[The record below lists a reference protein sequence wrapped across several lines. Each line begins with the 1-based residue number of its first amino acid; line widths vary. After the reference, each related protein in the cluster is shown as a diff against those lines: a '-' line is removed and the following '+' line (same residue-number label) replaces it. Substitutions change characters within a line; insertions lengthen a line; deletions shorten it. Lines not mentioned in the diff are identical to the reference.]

1 MAQYKITINI
11 KAKRNMKK
19 IIQYLL
25 NAFIDILKNDYTIK
39 EIKTDLVKIKECDK
53 RNAQK

>member
-1 MAQYKITINI
+1 MIQYKITINI
-11 KAKRNMKK
+11 KAKKSMQK

-39 EIKTDLVKIKECDK
+39 EIKTDLVKIKEHK
-53 RNAQK
+53 NVK